1 MVCAN
6 QTTGST
12 NGRAANWALEV
23 VFSPFCVLSV
33 VTDVPV
39 RLLNQPTY
47 FNTHL
52 DVTSHHFICLMLLF
66 QGQVTSLL
74 EFYLYS
80 ASLATLLQHCKEKL
94 PTIDST
100 PTIGH

>member
-1 MVCAN
+1 MAE
-6 QTTGST
+6 QQIGHWRS
-12 NGRAANWALEV
+12 RL
-23 VFSPFCVLSV
+23 VLSACFLLL
-33 VTDVPV
+33 TDVPV
-39 RLLNQPTY
+39 LLLNQPTY

-94 PTIDST
+94 PTIDSM